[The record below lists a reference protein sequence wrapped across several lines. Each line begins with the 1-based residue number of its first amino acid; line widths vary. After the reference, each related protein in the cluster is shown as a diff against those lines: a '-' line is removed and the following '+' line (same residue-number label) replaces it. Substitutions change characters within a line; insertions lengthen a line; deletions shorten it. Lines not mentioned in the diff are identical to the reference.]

1 MPSKKLYVVDKH
13 PKITTKKRISGCN
26 LVDQVLRPRFK
37 REEKIK
43 NCTMNVQ
50 NTMKDG
56 MKNKT
61 PKNKLEKGIRT
72 NYETPVYGMKQT
84 SK

>member
-1 MPSKKLYVVDKH
+1 
-13 PKITTKKRISGCN
+13 
-26 LVDQVLRPRFK
+26 
-37 REEKIK
+37 
-43 NCTMNVQ
+43 MNVQ